1 MRTNI
6 PTIILLALMFLVT
19 GCGAQN
25 DNAAVSA
32 SVSETI
38 ETDNAQPNEET
49 TEIGFTE
56 DNLPE
61 LYERRKFVGSA
72 VSFIG
77 DWTRTSVHSSLSA
90 DISVKDQN
98 EEGFDFTGEFYYYS
112 HMGDAAGRA
121 YFTLGFL

>member
-19 GCGAQN
+19 GCEAQN

-72 VSFIG
+72 VSFTITHIWAMQLG
-77 DWTRTSVHSSLSA
+77 EHILFQITRRYIDSLIMM
-90 DISVKDQN
+90 ISTVN
-98 EEGFDFTGEFYYYS
+98 LL
-112 HMGDAAGRA
+112 
-121 YFTLGFL
+121 TLGFL